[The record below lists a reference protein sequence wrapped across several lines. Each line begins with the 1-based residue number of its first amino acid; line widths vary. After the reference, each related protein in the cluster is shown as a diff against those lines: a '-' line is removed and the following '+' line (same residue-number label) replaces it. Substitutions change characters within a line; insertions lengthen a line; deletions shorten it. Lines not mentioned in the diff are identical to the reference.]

1 MSRQPSS
8 NQPPLPFRLFQEFL
22 RLIPRSVH
30 LAFFRLLARLAY
42 RLDRKHTHIA
52 RVNLDLAFGDTLPE
66 AEKRRIIMRT
76 YENLMVL
83 ALETILNQGASREQI
98 LSKVTFERP
107 EILERA
113 LESGRPIIFQTAHYG
128 NWELGTLAIAA
139 RFTPIHIVGRPLD
152 WPWADRILTA
162 TREQFGVRLIPKKRA
177 MKPMIAALKQGI
189 PVGLVVDQNTAEKDG
204 ILIDFFGHRARHTP
218 AAALLARKL
227 DALVIPVFSYTE
239 DFRHWTVTFYDPI
252 PMEKSDDIDEDIR
265 RHVQAQA
272 KITETVIR
280 RKPDE
285 WFWFHQ
291 RWKNQ
296 HEELYKVKQ

>member
-1 MSRQPSS
+1 MNRQPSPAPR
-8 NQPPLPFRLFQEFL
+8 PPLPFRLFQGLL
-22 RLIPRSVH
+22 RLIPRPVH
-30 LAFFRLLARLAY
+30 LALFRLLSRLAY
-42 RLDRKHTHIA
+42 RLDRRHTHIA

-66 AEKRRIIMRT
+66 TEKRRIILRT

-83 ALETILNQGASREQI
+83 ALETILNQGASREAI

-113 LESGRPIIFQTAHYG
+113 LKSGRPIIFQTAHYG

-162 TREQFGVRLIPKKRA
+162 TREQFGIRLIPKKRA
-177 MKPMIAALKQGI
+177 MKPMIAALKARV

-204 ILIDFFGHRARHTP
+204 ILVDFFGHPARHTP

-227 DALVIPVFSYTE
+227 DALVIPVFSRTE
-239 DFRHWTVTFYDPI
+239 DFRHWTVSFHEPI
-252 PMEKSDDIDEDIR
+252 LVEKSDDVDEDIR

-272 KITETVIR
+272 DVTEEVIR
-280 RKPDE
+280 QKPDE
-285 WFWFHQ
+285 WLWLHQ

-296 HEELYKVKQ
+296 YEELYRVR